1 MVDEHGYGDLVSA
14 GELLSRNI
22 LIDGHND
29 LPSALRKLTGYSVD
43 GLDVERHDTHT
54 DLVRLRRGKI
64 GGQFW
69 SVWVPSYLDE
79 PNAVVATMEQIDAV
93 YRLVSRYPDDLGIAF
108 TADEALAQFERGRV
122 ASLIGIEG
130 GHSIAGSLGT
140 LRMFARLGVRY
151 ITLTHNDDTEWA
163 ASATG
168 LHPESGLGTHGD
180 AIIREMNR
188 IGLIVDLSHTAES
201 TQLGAIRVTEAPA
214 IFSHSSLRRLTDHPR
229 NVSDRV
235 LSELVVNGGVL
246 QCTFVPEFV
255 SAQVAQWD
263 LERRALCMQL
273 DIEPDNE
280 EYVLGTKP
288 RFPSAPKPA
297 ETHLATLAR
306 NERERRITESSISDR
321 QRILLEEWHE
331 SNPMPTATL
340 QQVADHFDE
349 ARQQLGIEHL
359 GVSGDYDGARKFPQG
374 LENVS
379 NYPHL
384 FAELMNRKWSESDLI
399 KLAGENILRV
409 MREVEDLAEEPMWP
423 SVSRGGVGWI
433 SARS

>member
-1 MVDEHGYGDLVSA
+1 M
-14 GELLSRNI
+14 

-29 LPSALRKLTGYSVD
+29 LPSMLRKVSGYSVD
-43 GLDVERHDTHT
+43 GLDEERIDTHT
-54 DLVRLRRGKI
+54 DLVRLSRGRI

-69 SVWVPSYLDE
+69 SVWVPSYLAE
-79 PNAVVATMEQIDAV
+79 PNAVVATLEQIDAV
-93 YRLVSRYPDDLGIAF
+93 YRLVDRYPDKLGIAF
-108 TADEALAQFERGRV
+108 TADEAVAQFERGRV

-168 LHPESGLGTHGD
+168 LHPHSGLDVHGE

-201 TQLGAIRVTEAPA
+201 TQLETIGVTEAPV

-229 NVSDRV
+229 NVSDVV
-235 LSELVVNGGVL
+235 LSALVGNGGVL
-246 QCTFVPEFV
+246 QLTFVPEFV
-255 SAQVAQWD
+255 SAQVAEWD
-263 LERRALCMQL
+263 AERRARCLQL
-273 DIEPDNE
+273 EIEPDNE

-288 RFPSAPKPA
+288 LFPSAPKPA
-297 ETHLATLAR
+297 ETHVDTLAR
-306 NERERRITESSISDR
+306 NVRDLRSKESPISEQQRR
-321 QRILLEEWHE
+321 LLASWYA
-331 SNPMPTATL
+331 SNPMPAATL
-340 QQVADHFDE
+340 QQVADHFDA
-349 ARQQLGIEHL
+349 AREQLGIAHL
-359 GVSGDYDGARKFPQG
+359 GVSGDYDGSRVFPEG

-379 NYPHL
+379 SYPRL
-384 FAELMNRKWSESDLI
+384 FGELMRRRWSESDLA

-409 MREVEDLAEEPMWP
+409 MREVEDLATEPMWP
-423 SVSRGGVGWI
+423 SGGDFHHERIDHASG
-433 SARS
+433 